1 VANTE
6 EKKKDKR
13 NKIINAAL
21 EIFTEQGFHNTR
33 LDDIAKEANVA
44 KGTLY
49 LYFKSKEDLF
59 VHCLLDGSE
68 KDTENAQ
75 KIIQSNESF
84 KKRLKKLVI
93 LQAETFAHNGTL
105 IQQFIQRGSI
115 FSGNSKTANLLIN
128 QLRKKVE
135 MMAAFFQS
143 GTEAGIF
150 TDKYTP
156 MQMALIFHQLLDL
169 NIKFQFFNVEMFP
182 PEDSYETLYNLFAR
196 K

>member
-105 IQQFIQRGSI
+105 I
-115 FSGNSKTANLLIN
+115 
-128 QLRKKVE
+128 
-135 MMAAFFQS
+135 
-143 GTEAGIF
+143 
-150 TDKYTP
+150 
-156 MQMALIFHQLLDL
+156 
-169 NIKFQFFNVEMFP
+169 
-182 PEDSYETLYNLFAR
+182 
-196 K
+196 